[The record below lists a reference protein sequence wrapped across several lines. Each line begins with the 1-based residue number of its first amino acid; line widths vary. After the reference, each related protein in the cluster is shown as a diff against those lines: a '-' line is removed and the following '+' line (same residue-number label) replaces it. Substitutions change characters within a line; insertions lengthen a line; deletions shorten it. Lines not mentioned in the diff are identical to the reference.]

1 MSKKGLFKF
10 NFHFNEQKQRLTLA
24 FTFAFMVFAIVFAA
38 ILAAVGVAYLF
49 IHLGWLVPAEGKLGI
64 GVIFAFVALF
74 SLVAGWL
81 IAFFSSR
88 IPLRPVNQMIRMMRR
103 LSAGDFAARLEF
115 DGALAAHPA
124 FAEVAESFN
133 KMAEELQSTEL
144 LRSDFINNFSHEF
157 KTPIVSIS
165 GLAKLVNK
173 GNLTEEQRSQYL
185 TAIETESL
193 RLAYMATNVLNL
205 TKVENQTI
213 LSDINGFNLS
223 EQIRDAILLLEN
235 KWSKKNIELQ
245 PDFEEY
251 TVEANEEMLKQ
262 VWINLID
269 NAVKFT
275 PEGGTVAISVA
286 AESDWIAVTVSNTGS
301 HIPPEK
307 REKIFRKFY
316 QADESHASEGNGI
329 GLAIVKRIVELHRGN
344 VTVLSGDGRTA
355 FTVTLPRRQK

>member
-1 MSKKGLFKF
+1 MKKATPYKF
-10 NFHFNEQKQRLTLA
+10 NFTEQKQRLSLA
-24 FTFAFMVFAIVFAA
+24 FTFAFMVFAIVFTA

-49 IHLGWLVPAEGKLGI
+49 IHLGWLVPSEGKLNIGI
-64 GVIFAFVALF
+64 IFSFVALF
-74 SLVAGWL
+74 SIVAGWL

-88 IPLRPVNQMIRMMRR
+88 IPLRPVNKMIRMMRR

-115 DGALAAHPA
+115 EGALAAHPA
-124 FAEVAESFN
+124 FIEIAESFN

-173 GNLTEEQRSQYL
+173 GNLTEEQRAQYL

-193 RLAYMATNVLNL
+193 RLSYMATNVLNL

-213 LSDINGFNLS
+213 LSEVSQFNLS
-223 EQIRDAILLLEN
+223 EQMRDAILLLEN
-235 KWSKKNIELQ
+235 KWSKRDIDLQ
-245 PDFEEY
+245 IDFEEY
-251 TVEANEEMLKQ
+251 SVEANEEMLKQ

-275 PEGGTVAISVA
+275 PDGNAVSVSITECVDA
-286 AESDWIAVTVSNTGS
+286 LTVTVTNTGS
-301 HIPPEK
+301 EIPPEK
-307 REKIFRKFY
+307 QEKIFRKFY

-329 GLAIVKRIVELHRGN
+329 GLAIVKRIVELHRGR
-344 VTVLSGDGRTA
+344 VTVSSGDGKTA
-355 FTVTLPRRQK
+355 FTVTLPKKQT